1 MFIQIEDSEDV
12 PVPPEEVRIQS
23 VHIDPY
29 PDGKRIRVTLE
40 LTPFQVPPDL
50 DVIVLDKDGEE
61 SASMS
66 IIGATT
72 PKLIFTAHLRGNPL
86 SSTYQISTRLSYE
99 EFGEVD
105 RKEIAFSTTGEG
117 E

>member
-1 MFIQIEDSEDV
+1 MFIQIEDSAGE

-29 PDGKRIRVTLE
+29 PDGKRIRVTLK
-40 LTPFQVPPDL
+40 LTPFQIPPDL
-50 DVIVLDKDGEE
+50 DVIVMDQDGEE

-66 IIGATT
+66 IIGAAT
-72 PKLIFTAHLRGNPL
+72 PELIFTAHLRGDPL
-86 SSTYQISTRLSYE
+86 SSTLQLSTRLIYE
-99 EFGEVD
+99 ELGEVD
-105 RKEIAFSTTGEG
+105 RKETTFSTTGEG

>member
-12 PVPPEEVRIQS
+12 PVPPEEVGIQL
-23 VHIDPY
+23 VRIDPY

-40 LTPFQVPPDL
+40 LTPFQVPPNL

-66 IIGATT
+66 IIAATT
-72 PKLIFTAHLRGNPL
+72 PKLSFTAHLRGDHL
-86 SSTYQISTRLSYE
+86 SSTYQLITRLSYE
-99 EFGEVD
+99 ELGEVD
-105 RKEIAFSTTGEG
+105 RKETTFSTTGEG

>member
-1 MFIQIEDSEDV
+1 MFIQIEDSEGA

-40 LTPFQVPPDL
+40 LTPFQDPPDL
-50 DVIVLDKDGEE
+50 DVIVLDQDGEE

-66 IIGATT
+66 IIGAAT
-72 PKLIFTAHLRGNPL
+72 PKFNFTAHLRGDHL
-86 SSTYQISTRLSYE
+86 SSTYLLISRLSYE
-99 EFGEVD
+99 DLGEVD
-105 RKEIAFSTTGEG
+105 QKETTFSTTGEAG
-117 E
+117 

>member
-1 MFIQIEDSEDV
+1 MFIQIEDSEGA
-12 PVPPEEVRIQS
+12 PVPHEEVRIQS

-50 DVIVLDKDGEE
+50 DVIVLDQDGEE

-66 IIGATT
+66 IIGVTT
-72 PKLIFTAHLRGNPL
+72 PELNFTAHLRGNPI
-86 SSTYQISTRLSYE
+86 SSAYQLSTRLIYE
-99 EFGEVD
+99 ELGEVD
-105 RKEIAFSTTGEG
+105 RKETAFSTTGEG

>member
-1 MFIQIEDSEDV
+1 MFIQIEDSEGA

-72 PKLIFTAHLRGNPL
+72 PKLIFTAHLRGDRL
-86 SSTYQISTRLSYE
+86 SSTCQLIARLSYE
-99 EFGEVD
+99 ELGEID
-105 RKEIAFSTTGEG
+105 RKVTTFSATGEG

>member
-1 MFIQIEDSEDV
+1 MFIQIEDSEGA
-12 PVPPEEVRIQS
+12 PVPPEDVRIQS

-29 PDGKRIRVTLE
+29 PDGRRIRVTLK

-50 DVIVLDKDGEE
+50 DVIVLDQDGEE

-66 IIGATT
+66 IIGAAT
-72 PKLIFTAHLRGNPL
+72 PELIFTAHLRGDPL
-86 SSTYQISTRLSYE
+86 YPTYQLLTRLTYE
-99 EFGEVD
+99 ELGEVD
-105 RKEIAFSTTGEG
+105 RKETSFSTTGEG